1 VSSVHTTLET
11 YVEQAICD
19 QQFRDLHPGIVIQLL
34 TGALN
39 ASMDLDAWQ
48 PIDDLD
54 QRAGDYFS
62 VFFFGLA
69 LPKTTQ

>member
-1 VSSVHTTLET
+1 MCIRDRKYLA
-11 YVEQAICD
+11 QAAEAR
-19 QQFRDLHPGIVIQLL
+19 QFRDIPPGIVIQLL

-54 QRAGDYFS
+54 QSAGDYFA
-62 VFFFGLA
+62 VFFSGLS
-69 LPKTTQ
+69 LPKTA

>member
-1 VSSVHTTLET
+1 VASVHTTLET

-54 QRAGDYFS
+54 QSAGDYFA
-62 VFFFGLA
+62 VFFSGLS
-69 LPKTTQ
+69 LPKTT